1 MFNVRDDLKGLSEQ
15 EIQKQYRKNAL
26 PGEVLMTHMEGDFN
40 FGSVVRCANAF
51 GFLTVYYYGGKRQWD
66 RRAAVGTHHYIDV
79 FHQTRLD
86 WLDDGDPEHRMKV
99 VALENNVDRE
109 VIPLWDYTWDPN
121 SLIVVGEERNGI
133 PEDVLEKADDIVTIP
148 QHGTVRSLNAAT
160 AFGIAAFSYYTQ
172 IRNNHG

>member
-1 MFNVRDDLKGLSEQ
+1 MFNVRDDLKDKSEQ
-15 EIQKQYRKNAL
+15 EIKTQYDAEAL
-26 PGEVLMTHMEGDFN
+26 PGAVLMTHMEGDFN

-51 GFLTVYYYGGKRQWD
+51 GFSGAYYFGGKRQWD

-79 FHQTRLD
+79 LHLNSHNALRSLADQRKL
-86 WLDDGDPEHRMKV
+86 

-109 VIPLWDYTWDPN
+109 VIPLWDYTWDPH
-121 SLIVVGEERNGI
+121 SLIIVGEERNGI
-133 PEDVLEKADDIVTIP
+133 PEDVLQVADDIVCIP